1 MRICIVGAGAIGSW
15 LGVELSLAGEDVTLI
30 AGGAAV
36 GAHKTSMLQDLE
48 LGRPMEI
55 DALVTVVQEL
65 GQLVD
70 VPTPTIDVVL
80 ALIQQR
86 ATVRRYLLKNNY
98 G

>member
-1 MRICIVGAGAIGSW
+1 MMIEAQAIGEK
-15 LGVELSLAGEDVTLI
+15 LGARFRVDVDKRI

-65 GQLVD
+65 GRLVGIA
-70 VPTPTIDVVL
+70 TPTIDVVL
-80 ALIQQR
+80 ALIRQR
-86 ATVRRYLLKNNY
+86 AIVAGTYSQNQKTKT
-98 G
+98 